1 MLIFFSGHIFDTNQF
16 LVNVS
21 ILYPLKTPEN
31 VFWCFRGF
39 KMGTLVGKGLTV
51 TLDNIPKKYLWNIF
65 TAKVVFVKGLTYNER
80 NIKFIIFFLFV
91 VGGSFHKQIPL
102 QRQYGGSR
110 LPAPKIS
117 SSLTAIPTTIAQTD
131 AKQSNNASK
140 LKPPEHKS
148 GLSSKPAKT
157 IGQINYRSSVH
168 RVSHRSSDAS
178 SSESSS
184 ESGSTRTTPV
194 FGFSKTSAS
203 PQSDIVSGTTRQSG
217 IPSKMAYVG
226 RSASALELKRTPSL
240 SREDT
245 SENLKYRKISGG
257 SAAASSTRSTNKS
270 LTNGNAIVSDEKSK
284 MKVSHTRKASA
295 ESLDSS
301 FRSKLKLPAQSGKQ
315 DRSIPVTT
323 SQMNNQSN
331 KSSDK
336 SKISKPSFLPKAPSK
351 KTKQINNEVA
361 NDPEVDDKNENAS
374 GKVNLIGTEKQEYIK
389 TPETP
394 RRMII
399 NSKSPNVSK
408 KGSDTKFVPRSR
420 SGTTVES
427 DKKHD
432 YPKKYSDLTAGNNH
446 VSEEDKQ
453 RYDKNERSSLR
464 HPVVGKLP
472 QGLEKKQFSD
482 LPSVVEGKRNKTLG
496 DYSTPKLRSSQNSL
510 NELEKP
516 NEAYD
521 ENSSKESID
530 KTELKSKANFSD
542 QSHKH
547 KINIPASDD
556 TDEECN
562 DSLSYSYEH
571 PRYNKPSHSF
581 TENKIIT
588 KTDTEPTLE
597 KVKRMESYD
606 IPDASITNKK
616 ILEDYQF
623 RVEEI
628 QKQKIDPFN
637 GLRLDTYRKDNVF
650 DKNSSCNDRDRAVK
664 NNQLHIS
671 STSPFRRIHPKVN
684 IPPPKLTSDD
694 DFALTKDLTRTPSS
708 DCEDLYLTNRLP
720 EMADLRRKV
729 REQALKAWKGNAIKS
744 VNLDALANDVFISPT
759 DENKEIPE
767 GKFSFFVELFIK
779 QKQVQIHQ

>member
-1 MLIFFSGHIFDTNQF
+1 M
-16 LVNVS
+16 
-21 ILYPLKTPEN
+21 
-31 VFWCFRGF
+31 
-39 KMGTLVGKGLTV
+39 
-51 TLDNIPKKYLWNIF
+51 
-65 TAKVVFVKGLTYNER
+65 
-80 NIKFIIFFLFV
+80 
-91 VGGSFHKQIPL
+91 
-102 QRQYGGSR
+102 
-110 LPAPKIS
+110 
-117 SSLTAIPTTIAQTD
+117 TAIPTTIAQTD
-131 AKQSNNASK
+131 AKQRNNTSK

-148 GLSSKPAKT
+148 GPSPKPTKT
-157 IGQINYRSSVH
+157 TTGQINYRSSMH

-194 FGFSKTSAS
+194 FGFSKTSPS
-203 PQSDIVSGTTRQSG
+203 PQSDIISGTTRQSG

-245 SENLKYRKISGG
+245 SEHLKYRKMSGG
-257 SAAASSTRSTNKS
+257 SAAASTRSTNKS
-270 LTNGNAIVSDEKSK
+270 LTDGDAVASDEKSK
-284 MKVSHTRKASA
+284 MKISNTRKASP

-301 FRSKLKLPAQSGKQ
+301 FRTKTKLPAQSGKQ
-315 DRSIPVTT
+315 DRSIPVTA

-331 KSSDK
+331 KSDK
-336 SKISKPSFLPKAPSK
+336 SKIAKPSSFPKAPSK
-351 KTKQINNEVA
+351 KAKQINNEVA
-361 NDPEVDDKNENAS
+361 NDPEMDGKNENAS
-374 GKVNLIGTEKQEYIK
+374 EEVNLISTEKQEYTK

-394 RRMII
+394 RRKIV
-399 NSKSPNVSK
+399 NSKSPNISK

-427 DKKHD
+427 SKKHD
-432 YPKKYSDLTAGNNH
+432 YPKKYSDLTAVNTR

-453 RYDKNERSSLR
+453 RFDKNERSSLR

-472 QGLEKKQFSD
+472 QGLEKNQFSN
-482 LPSVVEGKRNKTLG
+482 LPSVVEGKRNKTLA
-496 DYSTPKLRSSQNSL
+496 DYSTPKLKSSQNSL

-516 NEAYD
+516 HETYD

-530 KTELKSKANFSD
+530 ETELKSKASFSD
-542 QSHKH
+542 QSQKY
-547 KINIPASDD
+547 KVDIPTSDD
-556 TDEECN
+556 TDEECS

-581 TENKIIT
+581 AENKILT
-588 KTDTEPTLE
+588 KTDTKSTLE

-606 IPDASITNKK
+606 IPDTTVTNKK

-623 RVEEI
+623 RIEEI

-637 GLRLDTYRKDNVF
+637 GLRLDTYRKDNAF
-650 DKNSSCNDRDRAVK
+650 DKNSSSNDRDRAVR
-664 NNQLHIS
+664 NNQLQIS

-684 IPPPKLTSDD
+684 IPPPQLTSDN
-694 DFALTKDLTRTPSS
+694 DFVFTKDLIRTPSS

-720 EMADLRRKV
+720 EIADLRRKV
-729 REQALKAWKGNAIKS
+729 REQALKTWKGNATNS

-767 GKFSFFVELFIK
+767 GNFFVVELFIK
-779 QKQVQIHQ
+779 